1 MLRMTSY
8 VVLGFDCISSFA
20 RRGLPGGS
28 QMVKNLPAM
37 RETQVQYLGQEIP
50 WRRKWQLTP
59 IFLQRIPRTEEPGAL
74 QSMGSQRVGHDW
86 VTNTHT
92 HTHTH
97 THTLP
102 FFFLTQIYLIT
113 ESFFWHNTQYSV
125 ELVFHWPHLGNYWV
139 KTYFWISTQWVY
151 FVMKSPWH
159 PRLHQL

>member
-97 THTLP
+97 THDERDRRLQAFVLALQSAWKSSGKLVKDASSKFLP
-102 FFFLTQIYLIT
+102 P
-113 ESFFWHNTQYSV
+113 EVDSGN
-125 ELVFHWPHLGNYWV
+125 LGWAA
-139 KTYFWISTQWVY
+139 ICC
-151 FVMKSPWH
+151 
-159 PRLHQL
+159 